1 MVEGQVSLSASG
13 VMVVTSMNYEIR
25 VTGIPPAEALADFDC
40 LAVSALPVE
49 TVLHGPLSDQAALND
64 LLGRLE
70 LLGAEVVEIRRLRG
84 DPEVPGTGDAPGPGQ
99 PDAGRR

>member
-25 VTGIPPAEALADFDC
+25 VTGIPPAEALADFD
-40 LAVSALPVE
+40 LVASVEPVE
-49 TVLHGPLSDQAALND
+49 TVLQGPLSDQAALSD

-84 DPEVPGTGDAPGPGQ
+84 GPEAPGTGDAPGPGR
-99 PDAGRR
+99 PEAGRG